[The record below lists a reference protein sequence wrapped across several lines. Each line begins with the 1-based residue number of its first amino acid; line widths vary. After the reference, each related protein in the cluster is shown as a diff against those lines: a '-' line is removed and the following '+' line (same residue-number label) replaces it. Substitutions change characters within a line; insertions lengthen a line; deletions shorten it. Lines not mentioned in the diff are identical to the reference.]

1 LLFVGD
7 LRDKQMK
14 QDRKSFTVLEK
25 KTRRQDPLTGFTHI
39 KEVMDDIFKT
49 SALPINF
56 DDIGIWKLWD
66 DVVGKTIARHAR
78 PSSIKKGVLLVKVTD
93 SVWVQE
99 LEFKAETIKERLN
112 TKLERD
118 AIRKIKFRV
127 GTPQDSKQIDK
138 KRPQQGHDQGLTAEK
153 RREMEEIL
161 ARIKNKEIRAS
172 FRQIMTVA
180 ARKDNVR

>member
-1 LLFVGD
+1 
-7 LRDKQMK
+7 MK
-14 QDRKSFTVLEK
+14 QDKRSLALLEK
-25 KTRRQDPLTGFTHI
+25 KTRSQNPLTGFTHI
-39 KEVMDDIFKT
+39 KELMDNIFET

-56 DDIGIWKLWD
+56 DDREIWKLWD
-66 DVVGKTIARHAR
+66 GVVGKTIARHAR

-112 TKLERD
+112 TKLQRD

-127 GTPQDSKQIDK
+127 GTPQDSKQIAK
-138 KRPQQGHDQGLTAEK
+138 KRSQQGHDQGLTAEK

-161 ARIKNKEIRAS
+161 ARIKDKEIRES
-172 FRQIMTVA
+172 LRQIMTVA
-180 ARKDNVR
+180 AKKDNVR